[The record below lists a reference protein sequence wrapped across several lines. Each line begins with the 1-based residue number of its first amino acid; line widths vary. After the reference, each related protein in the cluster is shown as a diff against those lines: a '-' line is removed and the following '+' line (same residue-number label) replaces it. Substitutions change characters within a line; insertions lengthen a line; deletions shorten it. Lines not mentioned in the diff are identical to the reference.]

1 MKVQKSEDID
11 KLATA
16 LCKFQGAIC
25 GVKKNAK
32 GYNYDYTNLEAI
44 LKAIQEPLNDNGLSV
59 VQFPINSDDGGIG
72 VFTQLQHI
80 SGQYICSEFT
90 SKITDKPDI
99 GKNCQA
105 HGSLVT
111 YYRRYALQSVLNLAS
126 ADDDGQSAKDTF
138 KEKRPDSLQ
147 LAKKGEQ
154 YFAESTE
161 LIGSIVRPE
170 TKEEDFSFLS
180 EKFTASPLNKSNLC
194 LSRLQHYGWRDL
206 KKICEILEA
215 FSVMEKEEF
224 FDEKKKTEI

>member
-1 MKVQKSEDID
+1 MKEQKSENID
-11 KLATA
+11 KLAAA

-32 GYNYDYTNLEAI
+32 GYGYDYTNLEAI

-90 SKITDKPDI
+90 SRITDKPDI

-138 KEKRPDSLQ
+138 KEEKPDYLK
-147 LAKKGEQ
+147 LAKQALFADIKRKGL
-154 YFAESTE
+154 S
-161 LIGSIVRPE
+161 
-170 TKEEDFSFLS
+170 EEDACRVMKIESY
-180 EKFTASPLNKSNLC
+180 EV
-194 LSRLQHYGWRDL
+194 L
-206 KKICEILEA
+206 KKEQRPFEIKGYHNLIKA
-215 FSVMEKEEF
+215 S
-224 FDEKKKTEI
+224 